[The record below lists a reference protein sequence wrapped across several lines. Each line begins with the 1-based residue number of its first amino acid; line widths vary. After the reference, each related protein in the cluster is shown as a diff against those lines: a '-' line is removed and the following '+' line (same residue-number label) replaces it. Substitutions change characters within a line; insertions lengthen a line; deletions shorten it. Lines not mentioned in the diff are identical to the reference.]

1 MLYIV
6 IVIISVIFCFALRIL
21 IRNIDWNNKLNSKEY
36 NTNMIWLV
44 TYLFK
49 VLAFL
54 GYERKKGMTVD
65 EYFLEIRK
73 NKVVEDDL
81 LNLVSEDYKK
91 AGFSTQG
98 ISKED
103 YIYVKGYIEKCLKI
117 KYNELSLKDKIR
129 YMIMI

>member
-1 MLYIV
+1 M
-6 IVIISVIFCFALRIL
+6 
-21 IRNIDWNNKLNSKEY
+21 K
-36 NTNMIWLV
+36 
-44 TYLFK
+44 
-49 VLAFL
+49 
-54 GYERKKGMTVD
+54 VD
-65 EYFLEIRK
+65 EYVLEIRK

>member
-1 MLYIV
+1 MRWRY
-6 IVIISVIFCFALRIL
+6 
-21 IRNIDWNNKLNSKEY
+21 KLNSKEY

-49 VLAFL
+49 VLSFL

-98 ISKED
+98 ISKDD